1 LALLSALMSAAYSA
15 PSLALVATAR
25 AEFDWNSMLSGLTVE
40 ALRGSP
46 VLTWVPETFQSVYA
60 YAQESPPGDVD
71 SDGVVS
77 GPAWTTGE
85 SRGATANASAR
96 AAIDAEGLMTASASS
111 TLVAG
116 GAAYV
121 HSSSAAKREG
131 HFEISGGDARVTF
144 QGPSFV
150 ALAINGDTTVDG
162 KQAHGLTTAFASLYL
177 SHAGGSSAGANYL
190 LLDVVD
196 APSSI
201 DASELLVV
209 TLDFAEG
216 TVGYFEAITN
226 TWGALDVQPVPLPAA
241 AWMFGA
247 ALVTVASVARK
258 RARS

>member
-1 LALLSALMSAAYSA
+1 MSAAYA
-15 PSLALVATAR
+15 TPTLALVATAR
-25 AEFDWNSMLSGLTVE
+25 AEFDWNSMLSALTVE
-40 ALRGSP
+40 ALRGNP
-46 VLTWVPETFQSVYA
+46 VLTWVPETFQSVHA
-60 YAQESPPGDVD
+60 YAQQSPPGDVD

-77 GPAWTTGE
+77 GPTWTTGE
-85 SRGATANASAR
+85 SQGATTNASAS
-96 AAIDAEGLMTASASS
+96 AVIDAAGLMTAAASS
-111 TLVAG
+111 QLVAG

-121 HSSSAAKREG
+121 HSSGTAKREG

-150 ALAINGDTTVDG
+150 ALAINGDTAIDG
-162 KQAHGLTTAFASLYL
+162 KPASGLTTAFASLYL
-177 SHAGGSSAGANYL
+177 SHAGGSSADANYL

-216 TVGYFEAITN
+216 TVGYFEAVTN

-247 ALVTVASVARK
+247 ALVAVASAARK
-258 RARS
+258 RVRT